1 MNMRRHLAI
10 LAGALALFI
19 AAPAQAAVSISK
31 LPTSNMSCSAGVCTP
46 TAATAVLNVSQLETL
61 LASGNVTISTG
72 GAEASDIISDASLTW
87 ASANTLTL
95 DAYQSLTIKYP
106 VSVSG
111 AGGVTILTNDG
122 GTGGMLSFQDK
133 GSIGFLGLTNAL
145 SINGVTYKLED
156 TIVGMASDIAAN
168 SSGNYA
174 LAASYNAKS
183 DPVYTASPI
192 PTTFSGNFEGLGN
205 AISHVRVRD
214 KPDEFVGFFAFIDAG
229 RVNDLKILDANV
241 VAIKGSEVG
250 ILTGNLEGAISG
262 IVTSGTVQAA
272 DGEVG
277 GVVGGAC
284 GQNITTSQS
293 SAAVKITSSGMAG
306 GLVGYECAGGA
317 IQTSFAT
324 GVVTTA
330 SGWAGGLVGAIGQGS
345 ISNSYATGNAT
356 TNNGSCCEP
365 AGSAGGLLGYGFE
378 SSVQNSY
385 STGTATGGSGAY
397 AGGLIGII
405 YDGGSFGSDYWDT
418 STSTN
423 TISLGNPSGTVVA
436 TGLSAAQ
443 FQAGLPHGFSKTSWR
458 ENASIN
464 GGLPYLLANP
474 PAN

>member
-1 MNMRRHLAI
+1 MRGHLAI
-10 LAGALALFI
+10 LAGASALFI
-19 AAPAQAAVSISK
+19 AAPARAAVVVSK
-31 LPTSNMSCSAGVCTP
+31 QPTSNMSCSAGVCAP
-46 TAATAVLNVSQLETL
+46 TAAKAVLNVSLLETL
-61 LASGNVTISTG
+61 LASGNITISTG
-72 GAEASDIISDASLTW
+72 GAEASDIIFDASLTW
-87 ASANTLTL
+87 ASGNTLTL
-95 DAYQSLTIKYP
+95 DAYRSLTIDYP

-122 GTGGMLSFQDK
+122 GTGGALSFPGK

-145 SINGVTYKLED
+145 SIDGATYKLEN
-156 TIVGMASDIAAN
+156 TIAGMASDIAAN

-174 LAASYNAKS
+174 LAAPYNAKS

-192 PTTFSGNFEGLGN
+192 PTTFSGTFEGLGN
-205 AISHVRVRD
+205 AILHVRIRD
-214 KPDEFVGFFAFIDAG
+214 KTDEFVGFFAFIDAG

-262 IVTSGTVQAA
+262 IVTSGSVQA
-272 DGEVG
+272 DNGEVG
-277 GVVGGAC
+277 GVTGGAC
-284 GQNITTSQS
+284 GQNIYTSQS
-293 SAAVKITSSGMAG
+293 SATVNITTSGMAG

-324 GVVTTA
+324 GPVTTA
-330 SGWAGGLVGAIGQGS
+330 SGWAGGLVGSIGQGS

-378 SSVQNSY
+378 SSVQDSY

-405 YDGGSFGSDYWDT
+405 YDGGSFGSNYWDT
-418 STSTN
+418 STSAN

-436 TGLSAAQ
+436 TGLSATQ
-443 FQAGLPHGFSKTSWR
+443 FQAGLPPGFGKASWK

>member
-1 MNMRRHLAI
+1 MRGHWAI
-10 LAGALALFI
+10 LAGASALFL
-19 AAPAQAAVSISK
+19 AASAQADVFISRQ
-31 LPTSNMSCSAGVCTP
+31 PTSNMSCSAGFCTP
-46 TAATAVLNVSQLETL
+46 TAATAILNVSQLESL
-61 LASGNVTISTG
+61 LASGSVTITTA

-95 DAYQSLTIKYP
+95 DAYRSLTINNP
-106 VSVSG
+106 ISVSG
-111 AGGVTILTNDG
+111 AGGITILTNDG
-122 GTGGMLSFQDK
+122 GTGGALSFQGK

-145 SINGVTYKLED
+145 SINGVSYKLED
-156 TIVGMASDIAAN
+156 TIAGMASDIAAN
-168 SSGNYA
+168 PYGNYA
-174 LAASYNAKS
+174 LASPYNAKS
-183 DPVYTASPI
+183 DPVYAASPI
-192 PTTFSGNFEGLGN
+192 PKTFSGNFEGLGN

-214 KPDEFVGFFAFIDAG
+214 KPDEFVGFFAFVDAG

-241 VAIKGSEVG
+241 VAIEGSEVG
-250 ILTGNLEGAISG
+250 ILTGNLEGTVSG

-272 DGEVG
+272 SGEVG
-277 GVVGGAC
+277 GVAGGAC
-284 GQNITTSQS
+284 GENISTSQS
-293 SAAVKITSSGMAG
+293 SATVTITASGMAG

-324 GVVTTA
+324 GAVTTA

-345 ISNSYATGNAT
+345 ITNSYATGNAT

-378 SSVQNSY
+378 SSVQDSY

-405 YDGGSFGSDYWDT
+405 YDGGSFSSDYWDT
-418 STSTN
+418 STSAN
-423 TISLGNPSGTVVA
+423 AISLGNPSGTVVA
-436 TGLSAAQ
+436 TGLSATA
-443 FQAGLPHGFSKTSWR
+443 FQAGLPHGFSKASWK
-458 ENASIN
+458 ENAAIN

>member
-1 MNMRRHLAI
+1 MRHLAI
-10 LAGALALFI
+10 LACASVLFI
-19 AAPAQAAVSISK
+19 AAPARAAVFISK
-31 LPTSNMSCSAGVCTP
+31 QPTSNMSCSAGFCTP
-46 TAATAVLNVSQLETL
+46 TAATAILNVNQLESL
-61 LASGNVTISTG
+61 LASGSVTITTG

-87 ASANTLTL
+87 ASGYTLTL
-95 DAYQSLTIKYP
+95 DAYRSLKIEDP
-106 VSVSG
+106 IAVSG

-122 GTGGMLSFQDK
+122 GSGGALSFQGK

-145 SINGVTYKLED
+145 SINGATYKLED
-156 TIVGMASDIAAN
+156 TIAGMASDIAA
-168 SSGNYA
+168 SSWGNYA

-205 AISHVRVRD
+205 AISHVRIRD
-214 KPDEFVGFFAFIDAG
+214 KAEEFVGFFAFVDAG
-229 RVNDLKILDANV
+229 RVNDLKLLDANV

-250 ILTGNLEGAISG
+250 ILTGNLEGAVSG

-272 DGEVG
+272 SGEVG
-277 GVVGGAC
+277 GVAGGAC
-284 GQNITTSQS
+284 GENISTSQS
-293 SAAVKITSSGMAG
+293 SAAVNITSSGMAG

-324 GVVTTA
+324 GAVTTA
-330 SGWAGGLVGAIGQGS
+330 SGWAGGLVGAIGEGS

-378 SSVQNSY
+378 SSVQDSY

-405 YDGGSFGSDYWDT
+405 YDGGSFGSNYWDT
-418 STSTN
+418 TTSTN
-423 TISLGNPSGTVVA
+423 TISLGNPSGTIVA
-436 TGLSAAQ
+436 TGLSTTQ
-443 FQAGLPHGFSKTSWR
+443 FQARLPHGFGKTTWK
-458 ENASIN
+458 ENATIN

-474 PAN
+474 PAK

>member
-1 MNMRRHLAI
+1 MRHLAI
-10 LAGALALFI
+10 LACASALFI
-19 AAPAQAAVSISK
+19 AAPVQADVFISK
-31 LPTSNMSCSAGVCTP
+31 KPTSNMTCSAGVCTP
-46 TAATAVLNVSQLETL
+46 TAATAVLNVTQLESL
-61 LASGNVTISTG
+61 LASGSVAITAG

-87 ASANTLTL
+87 ASGYTLTL
-95 DAYQSLTIKYP
+95 DAYRSLTIEEP
-106 VSVSG
+106 IAVSG

-122 GTGGMLSFQDK
+122 GSGGALSFQGK

-145 SINGVTYKLED
+145 SINGAAYKLEN
-156 TIVGMASDIAAN
+156 TIAGMASDIAA
-168 SSGNYA
+168 SSWGNYA

-192 PTTFSGNFEGLGN
+192 PTTFSGTFEGLGN

-214 KPDEFVGFFAFIDAG
+214 KSDEFVGFFAFVDAG

-241 VAIKGSEVG
+241 VAVTGSEVG

-262 IVTSGTVQAA
+262 VVTSGTVQAA
-272 DGEVG
+272 NGEVG
-277 GVVGGAC
+277 GVAGGAC
-284 GQNITTSQS
+284 GENISTSQS
-293 SAAVKITSSGMAG
+293 SAAVTITTSGMAG

-324 GVVTTA
+324 GAVTTA
-330 SGWAGGLVGAIGQGS
+330 SGWAGGLVGSIGEGS

-378 SSVQNSY
+378 SSVQDSY
-385 STGTATGGSGAY
+385 STGTAIGGSGAY

-405 YDGGSFGSDYWDT
+405 YDGGSFGSNYWDT
-418 STSTN
+418 TTSTN
-423 TISLGNPSGTVVA
+423 TVSLGNPSGTVVA
-436 TGLSAAQ
+436 TGLSTTQ
-443 FQAGLPHGFSKTSWR
+443 FQAGLPHGFGKTTWK
-458 ENASIN
+458 ENATIN

-474 PAN
+474 PAK